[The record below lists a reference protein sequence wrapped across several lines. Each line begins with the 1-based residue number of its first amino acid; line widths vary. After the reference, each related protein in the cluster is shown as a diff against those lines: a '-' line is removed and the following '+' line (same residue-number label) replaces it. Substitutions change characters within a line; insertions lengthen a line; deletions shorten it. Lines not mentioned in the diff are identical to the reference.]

1 MRFAGFTMKHLFT
14 LGFIFCIFS
23 SCWRGSPGEQKRYS
37 SQQAAMVPVES
48 KVYIEAV
55 DVIGEAVSD
64 QDIDVIIR
72 GNLPNPAYQI
82 TGYNVRIDEDKIF
95 IQPNVVYDRDAL
107 VIQML
112 VPFEDTVKVRATSP
126 GDYQIIVEGRGKRA
140 VRSLKIK

>member
-1 MRFAGFTMKHLFT
+1 
-14 LGFIFCIFS
+14 
-23 SCWRGSPGEQKRYS
+23 
-37 SQQAAMVPVES
+37 MVPVES